1 MDHWEAGAL
10 TRKVDRETMGSFI
23 FLLFMTSTAEAAQAY
38 LDQFDQQPPT
48 AVLSS
53 KRPGLAKADD
63 HVLLSLIK
71 ANPSSEDGGTF
82 KEPENYPEQSTGLIG
97 EVRIRL
103 LKLMEQPRE
112 ERTVQNVIEIVETS
126 LQSWSGKLFA
136 TQMEWPGAPHILEL
150 RAAPNGGTLAT
161 IIVRKTGRENL
172 LTEEIPCAFIGEV
185 MKSWR
190 ESDKFEKTA
199 EGKKY
204 PEKLKDHAR
213 WFLIKEGKIA
223 GVRAVPASESEVAA
237 MNIPD
242 DAMVDVF
249 RDVRKMEV
257 VAEGNVVGSLKWTLT
272 HINPDTAMT
281 IPDDTL
287 TWEPV
292 KAAA

>member
-1 MDHWEAGAL
+1 MPAA
-10 TRKVDRETMGSFI
+10 V
-23 FLLFMTSTAEAAQAY
+23 EAAKAY
-38 LDQFDQQPPT
+38 LDQFEEQPPT

-53 KRPGLAKADD
+53 KRPGLEKGDD

-71 ANPSSEDGGTF
+71 AVPSEDGSPF
-82 KEPENYPEQSTGLIG
+82 KEPDSYPEQSTGFIE
-97 EVRIRL
+97 EVRMRL
-103 LKLMEQPRE
+103 LKLMEQPQE
-112 ERTVQNVIEIVETS
+112 ERTVQNVIDIVETS
-126 LQSWSGKLFA
+126 LQSWSGRLFA

-150 RAAPNGGTLAT
+150 RAAPDGGTLAT
-161 IIVRKTGRENL
+161 ITVRKTGRENL
-172 LTEEIPCAFIGEV
+172 LTAEIPRAYVGEV
-185 MKSWR
+185 MKAWGD
-190 ESDKFEKTA
+190 SDKFNKTPK
-199 EGKKY
+199 GIKY

-213 WFLIKEGKIA
+213 WFLIEEGKIA

-257 VAEGNVVGSLKWTLT
+257 AVEGKVVGSLEWTLA

-287 TWEPV
+287 TWKPV